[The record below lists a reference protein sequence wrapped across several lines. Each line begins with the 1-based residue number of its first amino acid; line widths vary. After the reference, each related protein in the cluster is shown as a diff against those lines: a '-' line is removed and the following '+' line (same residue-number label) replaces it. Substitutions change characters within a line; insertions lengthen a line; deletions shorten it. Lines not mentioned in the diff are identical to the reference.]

1 MKNFNK
7 TQSLEEAIETAD
19 EIERKLKE
27 CDLKRMTDEEALKEI
42 ADLANEIDLSWFK
55 WYLRF
60 DKYKINGENRWVIQQ
75 NTNLTN

>member
-7 TQSLEEAIETAD
+7 KTTQLLEEAIETDD

-42 ADLANEIDLSWFK
+42 ADLANEIDLSW
-55 WYLRF
+55 L
-60 DKYKINGENRWVIQQ
+60 E
-75 NTNLTN
+75 

>member
-1 MKNFNK
+1 MKNFNR

-55 WYLRF
+55 
-60 DKYKINGENRWVIQQ
+60 KNGENRWVIQQ

>member
-19 EIERKLKE
+19 EIECKLKE
-27 CDLKRMTDEEALKEI
+27 CDSKSMTDEEALKEI

-55 WYLRF
+55 
-60 DKYKINGENRWVIQQ
+60 
-75 NTNLTN
+75 